1 LSETQSLI
9 DVKERPAEPDN
20 SLVELREVSVRKSD
34 GATELDR
41 FSLCLAPNETVIL
54 LGETG
59 SGADAVLHVL
69 AGLTVRHSAHSGFV
83 LAHGAEIDAARGKE
97 TGLRVAYLP
106 SPASEPFSPFGSLAS
121 QLVRILQR
129 KLAIPRPSAT
139 SLFKQTLARFEGA
152 PAFQD
157 IDKRPAT
164 VEPVAQAWALLA
176 AAVAQAPEL
185 ILADDPFGSLGPM
198 AAHALTKALMTERER
213 LGAAM
218 LYAARALSAVM
229 WLNARV
235 IVMRQGVAIEEGPA
249 ERLADAQSHPYVQA
263 LFRSVPRLSKEKPSR
278 TIARG
283 ETLVRVHG
291 LELAQSEPY
300 SRDGITFELRRGAS
314 LALIGERGAGRHA
327 LVRTLLGLERIRAG
341 RVVLDAVDLSV
352 LSETMT
358 ARLRRRIAF
367 ITGADDALD
376 PRLSLWDTV
385 DEPLRAHL
393 KLPREMIVGH
403 RDAALKRVG
412 LASYPGDCMVAEL
425 APFDKRRLQIARA
438 IVSAPLLAVIDEP
451 LRGLDAFSQGI
462 IRDLLTDFRGQEGPA
477 FLVITSDFTVAQA
490 LADDALI
497 LRDKRVIARGPI
509 YQLLQDPEDEHV
521 RALIEAAVP
530 VLRATLPSEGPRV

>member
-1 LSETQSLI
+1 MSETETLI
-9 DVKERPAEPDN
+9 ALK
-20 SLVELREVSVRKSD
+20 EVSVRKHD
-34 GATELDR
+34 GASELDR
-41 FSLCLAPNETVIL
+41 FSLSLSPGESVVL

-69 AGLTVRHSAHSGFV
+69 AGLKARNPSHAGQI
-83 LAHGAEIDAARGKE
+83 LARGTEIDVARGRE
-97 TGLRVAYLP
+97 QTGLRVAYLP
-106 SPASEPFSPFGSLAS
+106 SPAFEPFSPFGSVAA
-121 QLVRILQR
+121 QLIRVLQR
-129 KLAIPRPSAT
+129 KLGVPRPNAAA
-139 SLFKQTLARFEGA
+139 LFKDALARFESA
-152 PAFQD
+152 PKFAD
-157 IDKRPAT
+157 LDRRPSE
-164 VEPVAQAWALLA
+164 VEPLAQAWALLA
-176 AAVAQAPEL
+176 ATIAQAPDL
-185 ILADDPFGSLGPM
+185 ILADDPYGDLGPM
-198 AAHALTKALMTERER
+198 AAHALTKALTAERER

-218 LYAARALSAVM
+218 LYAARALSAAM

-235 IVMRQGVAIEEGPA
+235 IVMRHGRVVEEGPA
-249 ERLADAQSHPYVQA
+249 ETLANQPADPYTQA

-291 LELAQSEPY
+291 LELAPSESY
-300 SRDGITFELRRGAS
+300 SRDGITFELRRGAA
-314 LALIGERGAGRHA
+314 LALIGEPGAGRHA

-393 KLPREMIVGH
+393 KLPREMILGH
-403 RDAALKRVG
+403 REAALKRVG
-412 LASYPGDCMVAEL
+412 LASYPGERMVADL
-425 APFDKRRLQIARA
+425 APFDKRRLQVARA
-438 IVSAPLLAVIDEP
+438 LVSAPLLAVIDEP

-462 IRDLLTDFRGQEGPA
+462 IRDLLTDFRAQEGPA

-509 YQLLQDPEDEHV
+509 YQLLRDPEDEHV

-530 VLRATLPSEGPRV
+530 VLRATLPPEGPRV